1 MQALSA
7 SQGLDVFEHLLRN
20 KIAQVAVLPVK
31 WEKLAPLF
39 KHNEEPPLLSDIL
52 ASLKAHGGDAAKTES
67 TVSMTALLAAA
78 NPQDRRGMILAH
90 VTEQL
95 MATLGQDRSRPIEPK
110 RKLADLGMDSLMAV
124 ELRNRLQMSFGISL
138 PATVGFEYPTLE
150 ALSEYLATQV
160 LVDEQNAAAAAA
172 SAGGT
177 ASHAAGA
184 AGQAGKAAAQEAT
197 EAAMM
202 ADIQKLSETE
212 LLASLEKELSG
223 IVKEE

>member
-1 MQALSA
+1 
-7 SQGLDVFEHLLRN
+7 
-20 KIAQVAVLPVK
+20 
-31 WEKLAPLF
+31 
-39 KHNEEPPLLSDIL
+39 
-52 ASLKAHGGDAAKTES
+52 
-67 TVSMTALLAAA
+67 MTALLAAA

-95 MATLGQDRSRPIEPK
+95 MATLGQDRSMPIEPK